1 MLTTDQAPWL
11 TWFDFTL
18 CNITLLV
25 FLLFWKPSFG
35 TRSKCWKW
43 ADPWNRTLVLSQ
55 SDKKLPAS
63 GRLCLIL
70 KSNNYFLTFFQRYYN
85 GFILHPYHRILP
97 TCFILAHASFQIS
110 LFSWKIFGGKCP
122 VGTFW
127 WTIFDGKFFGRNFF
141 GWKFGVLEYLISL
154 NPLLAR
160 QLTEEGKIVILSWGR
175 PCILWS
181 GWPCFPVFLLRW
193 QRSLTMGTFPPCSSP
208 TRNGRG
214 D

>member
-1 MLTTDQAPWL
+1 MLCSYWCGFIHIITITSYNYMLTTDQAPWL

-43 ADPWNRTLVLSQ
+43 ADPWNRTLVLNR

-110 LFSWKIFGGKCP
+110 LFSYHGHCFKL
-122 VGTFW
+122 TFPREH
-127 WTIFDGKFFGRNFF
+127 F
-141 GWKFGVLEYLISL
+141 
-154 NPLLAR
+154 
-160 QLTEEGKIVILSWGR
+160 
-175 PCILWS
+175 
-181 GWPCFPVFLLRW
+181 PCFWKDTKAFLL
-193 QRSLTMGTFPPCSSP
+193 L
-208 TRNGRG
+208 
-214 D
+214 